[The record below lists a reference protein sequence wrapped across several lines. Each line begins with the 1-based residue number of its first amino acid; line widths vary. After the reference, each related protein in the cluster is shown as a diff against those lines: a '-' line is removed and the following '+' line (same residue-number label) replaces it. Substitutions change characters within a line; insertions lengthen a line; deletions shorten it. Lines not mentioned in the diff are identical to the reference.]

1 MANSWNTIWFKYIIY
16 FLNLFS
22 MSQIKSKQLNISGS
36 WALTGYVDKMH

>member
-1 MANSWNTIWFKYIIY
+1 
-16 FLNLFS
+16 